1 MKAIL
6 AILILGACQICFGAG
21 EASIIAMSAWSK
33 PAALRNQ
40 HGHDEAIRGRLLIVK
55 GTEPGYGG
63 PNLENG
69 AMTFVELQNVT
80 PSCGEGIDVYFA
92 VTNLHCQLA
101 DAAGKAVPLPTQGGW
116 GGRGPF
122 LPCWV
127 KLPYNSSI
135 RLFVN
140 GGRMDPLSVYPGGE
154 PWSYWSIA
162 KNDTNIYYLAGTLS
176 ISTHT
181 NSSDAP
187 IFGERYYKATL
198 VFPKTKISSEAARP
212 SSGEG

>member
-1 MKAIL
+1 MKATL
-6 AILILGACQICFGAG
+6 AVLILGVCQLCFGAG
-21 EASIIAMSAWSK
+21 EVSIIATSAWSK
-33 PAALRNQ
+33 SAALRNEQ
-40 HGHDEAIRGRLLIVK
+40 GHDEAIRGRLLIVK
-55 GTEPGYGG
+55 GAEPGYGG
-63 PNLENG
+63 PSPENG

-80 PSCGEGIDVYFA
+80 AACGEGIDVYFA

-101 DAAGKAVPLPTQGGW
+101 DAAGKTVPLPAQGGW

-181 NSSDAP
+181 NYSDAP
-187 IFGERYYKATL
+187 AFWERYYRATL
-198 VFPKTKISSEAARP
+198 VFPKTKITSEAARW
-212 SSGEG
+212 SSGVR